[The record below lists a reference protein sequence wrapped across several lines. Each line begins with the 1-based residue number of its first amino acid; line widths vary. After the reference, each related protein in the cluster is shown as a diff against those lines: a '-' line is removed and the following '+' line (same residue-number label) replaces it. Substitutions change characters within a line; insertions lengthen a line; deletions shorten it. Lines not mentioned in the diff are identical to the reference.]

1 MDQNRRETQTI
12 TVEKVAS
19 RDQLRRFLRVP
30 WRIYEDDPNW
40 IPPLL
45 LERENHLDRRKNPYF
60 SAAEAEFWI
69 ARRDGEAVGRISA
82 QVNQVHL
89 KRYGDAT
96 GHFGFLDADDD
107 PAVFESLTSTVE
119 NWLKNRGM
127 KRVTGPFSLSI
138 NDESGLLI
146 DGFDTPPY
154 VMMGHAKPYYSQRL
168 EELGYRPAVDLVT
181 YVYGEKLEIPG
192 PVATL
197 LKKSQASGK
206 IKVRSLD
213 FNRYEADLETIIE
226 IFNDAWQD
234 NWGFIPFRDEDIRY
248 LAKNIKPLIGPDYV
262 AIAELDGEPAA
273 MAVMLPNVNEAI
285 ADLNG
290 RLLPF
295 GWAKLLWRLKVKGLK
310 TVRMPLMGVKKRY
323 QNSSLGATLAF
334 AVIDRVRHH
343 QKARGVI
350 EAELSWVLKDNTPTR
365 RVIDMMGAH
374 LGKTYRIYEKALS

>member
-1 MDQNRRETQTI
+1 M
-12 TVEKVAS
+12 VERVAS

-40 IPPLL
+40 VPPLL
-45 LERENHLDRRKNPYF
+45 FEREGHLDRRRNPYF

-69 ARRDGEAVGRISA
+69 AHRGGDAVGRISA
-82 QVNQVHL
+82 QVNHVHL
-89 KRYGDAT
+89 QRYGDAT
-96 GHFGFLDADDD
+96 GHFGFLDAVDD
-107 PAVFESLTSTVE
+107 PVVFEVLTSTAE
-119 NWLKNRGM
+119 NWLKGQGM

-146 DGFDTPPY
+146 DGFDSPPY

-168 EELGYRPAVDLVT
+168 EELGYSPAADLVT
-181 YVYGEKLEIPG
+181 YVYGEKLEVPEA
-192 PVATL
+192 VAAL
-197 LKKSQASGK
+197 LKKSQASGR
-206 IKVRSLD
+206 IDVRSL
-213 FNRYEADLETIIE
+213 NLSRYEADLKTIIE

-248 LAKNIKPLIGPDYV
+248 LAKNIKPLIRADHV

-290 RLLPF
+290 KLLPF
-295 GWAKLLWRLKVKGLK
+295 GWAKLLWRLKVRGLR
-310 TVRMPLMGVKKRY
+310 TARMPLMGVKKRY

-334 AVIDRVRHH
+334 AVIDRVRHD

-350 EAELSWVLKDNTPTR
+350 EAELSWVLKDNRPTR
-365 RVIDMMGAH
+365 RVIDMMGAR